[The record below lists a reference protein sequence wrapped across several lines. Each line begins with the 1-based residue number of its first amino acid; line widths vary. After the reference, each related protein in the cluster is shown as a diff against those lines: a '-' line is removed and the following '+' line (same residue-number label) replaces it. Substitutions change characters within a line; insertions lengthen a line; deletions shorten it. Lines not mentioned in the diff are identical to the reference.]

1 MKKPTAFL
9 LTIQG
14 ILAGFATFAQEAKT
28 VRPDQ
33 TSHSRLVV
41 K

>member
-14 ILAGFATFAQEAKT
+14 ILAGFAAFAQEAKT
-28 VRPDQ
+28 VRLDLTPYY
-33 TSHSRLVV
+33 RLVV

>member
-9 LTIQG
+9 LTILG
-14 ILAGFATFAQEAKT
+14 MLAGFAAFAQEAKM

-33 TSHSRLVV
+33 TPHYRLVV
-41 K
+41 N